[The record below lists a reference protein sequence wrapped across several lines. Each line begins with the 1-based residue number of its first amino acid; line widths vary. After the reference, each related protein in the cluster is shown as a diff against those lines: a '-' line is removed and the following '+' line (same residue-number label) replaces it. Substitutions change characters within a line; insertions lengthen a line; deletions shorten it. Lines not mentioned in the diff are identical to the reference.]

1 MKKSSQ
7 EKERG
12 RNNMLVMNLIEAITN
27 ALDTEMGLDE
37 SVVVYGEDV
46 GYEGGVF
53 RATKGLQAKYG
64 EARCFD
70 SILAESSIVGSG
82 IGMAINGLRPVV
94 ELQFSG
100 FMFPGYNQ
108 IVTHAARMR
117 NRSRGLF
124 TVPMVIRMP
133 YGAGVRALEHHS
145 ESLEVL
151 FAHTAGLKVVIP
163 STPYDAKG
171 LLIAAIRDPDP
182 VIFLEPKRIYRAFK
196 QEVPEEDYVI
206 PIGKAK
212 VLKEGTDIT
221 VVSWGAMV
229 RDVDKAIVELEKE
242 GHSIEHIDL
251 RTIAPIDKETI
262 IQSVQKTGRF
272 VVVHEAAKSFGP
284 GAELIS
290 MVNEGAFLNLEAP
303 PTRITSPDII
313 IPLPKGEHHY
323 LVSPEHIKNELKKI
337 LEF

>member
-1 MKKSSQ
+1 
-7 EKERG
+7 
-12 RNNMLVMNLIEAITN
+12 MNLIEAITN
-27 ALDTEMGLDE
+27 ALETEMNIDK

-53 RATKGLQAKYG
+53 RATKGLQEKFG
-64 EARCFD
+64 EERCFD
-70 SILAESSIVGSG
+70 SILAESSIIGSG
-82 IGMAINGLRPVV
+82 VGMAINGLKPVV

-100 FMFPGYNQ
+100 FMFPGFNQ

-117 NRSRGLF
+117 NRSRGLY

-212 VLKEGTDIT
+212 VLQEGTDVT

-229 RDVDKAIVELEKE
+229 RDVDKAIKELEKE
-242 GHSIEHIDL
+242 GHSVEHIDL

-262 IQSVQKTGRF
+262 IKSVQKTGRF
-272 VVVHEAAKSFGP
+272 VVVHEAAKSYGP

-290 MVNEGAFLNLEAP
+290 MVNEGAFLYLEAP
-303 PTRITSPDII
+303 PTRISSPDII

-323 LVSPEHIKNELKKI
+323 LATPSHIKDEIKKV

>member
-1 MKKSSQ
+1 
-7 EKERG
+7 
-12 RNNMLVMNLIEAITN
+12 MLVLNLIEAISN
-27 ALDTEMGLDE
+27 ALDVEMGLDDTI
-37 SVVVYGEDV
+37 VVYGEDV

-64 EARCFD
+64 EKRCFD
-70 SILAESSIVGSG
+70 SVLAESSIIGSG
-82 IGMAINGLRPVV
+82 IGMAINGLKPVV
-94 ELQFSG
+94 EMQFSG

-117 NRSRGLF
+117 NRSRGKY

-145 ESLEVL
+145 ESPEAL
-151 FAHTAGLKVVIP
+151 FAHIPGLKVVIP

-171 LLIAAIRDPDP
+171 LLVAAMRDPDP

-196 QEVPEEDYVI
+196 QEVPEENYEI

-212 VLKEGTDIT
+212 IIKEGTDLT

-229 RDVDKAIVELEKE
+229 RDTEKAIASLEASK
-242 GHSIEHIDL
+242 GVSIEHIDL
-251 RTIAPIDKETI
+251 RTISPIDKETI
-262 IQSVQKTGRF
+262 IKSVQKTGRF
-272 VVVHEAAKSFGP
+272 VVVHEAIRSFGT

-290 MVNEGAFLNLEAP
+290 IVNEGAFLYLEAP
-303 PTRITSPDII
+303 PTRVAPPDII
-313 IPLPKGEHHY
+313 VPLPRGEHHY
-323 LVSPEHIKNELKKI
+323 LPDAETIEAELRKV

>member
-1 MKKSSQ
+1 
-7 EKERG
+7 
-12 RNNMLVMNLIEAITN
+12 MNLIEAITN
-27 ALDTEMGLDE
+27 ALETEMNLDK

-53 RATKGLQAKYG
+53 RATKGLQEKFG
-64 EARCFD
+64 EERCFD
-70 SILAESSIVGSG
+70 SILAESSIIGSG
-82 IGMAINGLRPVV
+82 VGMAINGLKPVV

-100 FMFPGYNQ
+100 FMFPGFNQ

-117 NRSRGLF
+117 NRSRGLY

-212 VLKEGTDIT
+212 VLQEGTDVT

-229 RDVDKAIVELEKE
+229 RDVDKAIKELEKE
-242 GHSIEHIDL
+242 GHSVEHIDL

-262 IQSVQKTGRF
+262 IKSVQKTGRF
-272 VVVHEAAKSFGP
+272 VVVHEAAKSYGP

-290 MVNEGAFLNLEAP
+290 MVNEGAFLYLEAP
-303 PTRITSPDII
+303 PTRISSPDII

-323 LVSPEHIKNELKKI
+323 LATPSHIKDEIKKV

>member
-1 MKKSSQ
+1 MA
-7 EKERG
+7 
-12 RNNMLVMNLIEAITN
+12 VFNLIEAITN
-27 ALDTEMGLDE
+27 ALDIEMGLDE
-37 SVVVYGEDV
+37 SVVVFGEDV
-46 GYEGGVF
+46 GFEGGVF
-53 RATKGLQAKYG
+53 RATKGLQEKYG
-64 EARCFD
+64 PKRCFD

-100 FMFPGYNQ
+100 FMFPGFNQ

-133 YGAGVRALEHHS
+133 YGGGVRALEHHS

-151 FAHTAGLKVVIP
+151 FAHSAGLKVVIP

-171 LLIAAIRDPDP
+171 LLLAAIRDPDP

-196 QEVPEEDYVI
+196 QEVPEGDYTI

-212 VLKEGTDIT
+212 VVKSGTDLT
-221 VVSWGAMV
+221 VVSWGAFV
-229 RDVDKAIVELEKE
+229 RDTQKAIELVEEK
-242 GHSIEHIDL
+242 GFNVEHIDL
-251 RTIAPIDKETI
+251 RTISPLDKDTI
-262 IQSVQKTGRF
+262 IESVQKTGRF
-272 VVVHEAAKSFGP
+272 VVVHEAMKSYGP

-290 MVNEGAFLNLEAP
+290 VVNEGAFLYLEAP
-303 PTRITSPDII
+303 PTRIAPPDII
-313 IPLPKGEHHY
+313 VPLPKGEHHY
-323 LVSPEHIKNELKKI
+323 LPSVEHIASELLKV

>member
-1 MKKSSQ
+1 
-7 EKERG
+7 
-12 RNNMLVMNLIEAITN
+12 MNLIEAITN
-27 ALDTEMGLDE
+27 ALETEMALDK

-53 RATKGLQAKYG
+53 RATKGLQEKFG
-64 EARCFD
+64 EERCFD

-82 IGMAINGLRPVV
+82 IGMAINGLKPVV

-100 FMFPGYNQ
+100 FMFPGFNQ

-117 NRSRGLF
+117 NRSRGLY

-196 QEVPEEDYVI
+196 QEVPEEAYLI

-212 VLKEGTDIT
+212 VLQEGTDVT

-229 RDVDKAIVELEKE
+229 RDVDKAIKELEKE
-242 GHSIEHIDL
+242 GHSVEHIDL

-262 IQSVQKTGRF
+262 IKSVQKTGRF
-272 VVVHEAAKSFGP
+272 VVVHEAAKSYGP

-290 MVNEGAFLNLEAP
+290 MVNEGAFLYLEAP
-303 PTRITSPDII
+303 PTRISSPDII

-323 LVSPEHIKNELKKI
+323 LATPSHIKDEIKKV